1 VTRTFKYQVNDQNGS
16 PMQVAGLEVWD
27 VIATTSPNNLS
38 ISGYNTTCSP
48 PNTGPCGVTTNSSG
62 QFVEQPGLSVCSTAC
77 RVRNACT
84 TAGQTNAT
92 QTVHVGSASIVQQ
105 LVYYC
110 DHITVN
116 GN

>member
-1 VTRTFKYQVNDQNGS
+1 VTRSFTYQVNDQNGNS
-16 PMQVAGLEVWD
+16 IQTAGLEVWNA
-27 VIATTSPNNLS
+27 IATTTPNNLS

-48 PNTGPCGVTTNSSG
+48 SNTGPCGVTTNSSG
-62 QFVEQPGLSVCSTAC
+62 QFEEQPGLSVCSTVC
-77 RVRNACT
+77 RVNNACT
-84 TAGQTNAT
+84 KAGQTNAT
-92 QTVHVGSASIVQQ
+92 QTVYVGSVSIVQQ